1 MSFIPSM
8 KLAKLMSQSKIAK
21 RNFLHTYK
29 TRSLFVTTGFVTIDY
44 VWQTP
49 GSKDVYVCYKVLA
62 ASLKWLIWMFCP
74 SIPLKS
80 L

>member
-21 RNFLHTYK
+21 GNFLHTYK

-49 GSKDVYVCYKVLA
+49 GSKNVYVC
-62 ASLKWLIWMFCP
+62 
-74 SIPLKS
+74 
-80 L
+80 